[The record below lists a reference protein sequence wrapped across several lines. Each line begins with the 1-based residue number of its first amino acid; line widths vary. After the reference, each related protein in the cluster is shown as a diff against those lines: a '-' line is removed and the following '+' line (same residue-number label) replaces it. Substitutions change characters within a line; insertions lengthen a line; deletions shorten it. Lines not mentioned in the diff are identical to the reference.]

1 MCIICIP
8 PSGGDILFSSCPFVD
23 HIFFFKYFV
32 WINPCLIIEIALL
45 CCLKKIGGSWATHGL
60 YLELPVPNILSY
72 PCPISWVTLVLFLEL
87 PMAYIF
93 NYPCS
98 PSWVTWVLYLELP
111 VSYILSYMFPM
122 SWVTYVLYL
131 ALPLFNILSYL
142 CPISWVT
149 CVLYHELPVSY
160 ILSYLFIVFLYC
172 MWRGSGQ
179 FKLMQIK
186 IILLCHI
193 NFLRSSIK
201 IFSGWCLVF
210 NHFYSCHILVHVH
223 DWFV

>member
-1 MCIICIP
+1 M
-8 PSGGDILFSSCPFVD
+8 FS
-23 HIFFFKYFV
+23 
-32 WINPCLIIEIALL
+32 
-45 CCLKKIGGSWATHGL
+45 
-60 YLELPVPNILSY
+60 ILSY
-72 PCPISWVTLVLFLEL
+72 LSPISWVT
-87 PMAYIF
+87 
-93 NYPCS
+93 C
-98 PSWVTWVLYLELP
+98 VLYLELHVSYVLSYLCPISCVTPVQYFKLP
-111 VSYILSYMFPM
+111 VSY
-122 SWVTYVLYL
+122 
-131 ALPLFNILSYL
+131 ILSYL

-149 CVLYHELPVSY
+149 CVLYFKLHVSYILSYLCPISWVTCVLYLELPLSY

-172 MWRGSGQ
+172 MWRGSGR